1 MNVLEMEVSVYSN
14 KEQLQ
19 ATKIINFKIYI
30 SILFVLSIL
39 DMFCFFQASLLDLK
53 EHASSLASSG
63 LKKDS
68 RLKTLEIAL
77 EQKKEECLKM
87 ESQLKKVK
95 ENFST
100 FLTLL

>member
-1 MNVLEMEVSVYSN
+1 
-14 KEQLQ
+14 
-19 ATKIINFKIYI
+19 
-30 SILFVLSIL
+30 
-39 DMFCFFQASLLDLK
+39 LDLK

-87 ESQLKKVK
+87 ESQLKKV
-95 ENFST
+95 EGNVT
-100 FLTLL
+100 VFLLCFR

>member
-1 MNVLEMEVSVYSN
+1 MD
-14 KEQLQ
+14 
-19 ATKIINFKIYI
+19 I
-30 SILFVLSIL
+30 
-39 DMFCFFQASLLDLK
+39 K

-87 ESQLKKVK
+87 ESQLKKVEEK
-95 ENFST
+95 VT
-100 FLTLL
+100 IIVFLYIGTL